1 MAPQSTARQK
11 QSVNVKG
18 RNAEGRESDR
28 HGGADD
34 GYLTGGDGRNGILVL
49 RGSGRHLVEVG
60 DARERLA
67 IDGRNLRGSGAIDRD
82 ENDATGR
89 GAVLAGVDDD
99 ILNAGGTGLN

>member
-1 MAPQSTARQK
+1 M
-11 QSVNVKG
+11 NVKG

-28 HGGADD
+28 HRGTSD
-34 GYLTGGDGRNGILVL
+34 GHLTGGHGGDGILVL
-49 RGSGRHLVEVG
+49 RGSGGHLVEIG
-60 DARERLA
+60 GAGERLA
-67 IDGRNLRGSGAIDRD
+67 VDGSNLRGGGAIDSD